1 MVGGQATVFSFP
13 MDLPRSSSEET
24 VNFATMLDEMDPK
37 LLQGYRTF
45 LHEVIIQG
53 ISHYNLTLNTL
64 SRCLDNMNKETIDTI
79 VEKAISYYDDRA
91 PTEIKSFGI

>member
-1 MVGGQATVFSFP
+1 
-13 MDLPRSSSEET
+13 MDLPTSSSEET
-24 VNFATMLDEMDPK
+24 KTFETLLDVMDPK
-37 LLQGYRTF
+37 LRQGYRTF

-53 ISHYNLTLNTL
+53 ICRYNLTLNTL
-64 SRCLDNMNKETIDTI
+64 NRCLDNMNKEGIETI

>member
-1 MVGGQATVFSFP
+1 
-13 MDLPRSSSEET
+13 
-24 VNFATMLDEMDPK
+24 MLDEMDPK

-53 ISHYNLTLNTL
+53 VCHYNLTLNTL
-64 SRCLDNMNKETIDTI
+64 SRRLVNLNKEAIETI